1 MAARDRTEEVLRKI
15 HLLFQKSVPYNN
27 SKRSVIIDKNDMMD
41 LLKQLNDC
49 IYDLLDEYEMTSASR
64 DKAERR
70 QQKQAESM
78 AFDARRK
85 ADDIYAAS
93 VLYADRSLQE
103 VEAELSATSDGY
115 TAVYEDFMARIKE
128 QKEEIKKNRLDLKSS
143 LQDLI
148 DTQKYMNLIEDE
160 NLRLAKEKERLE
172 SGKKGSSKGKSK
184 EQAKDKEKEKD
195 FSAIKPEI
203 KVNEE
208 YFRAQGL
215 DVETGEPVSDTN
227 TKEDL
232 PQDEADKIADETIA
246 AVSADLDE
254 EYFKWK
260 DEGKDGSDDK
270 EKSGKKKGFGL
281 FGKKS

>member
-1 MAARDRTEEVLRKI
+1 
-15 HLLFQKSVPYNN
+15 
-27 SKRSVIIDKNDMMD
+27 
-41 LLKQLNDC
+41 
-49 IYDLLDEYEMTSASR
+49 
-64 DKAERR
+64 
-70 QQKQAESM
+70 
-78 AFDARRK
+78 
-85 ADDIYAAS
+85 
-93 VLYADRSLQE
+93 
-103 VEAELSATSDGY
+103 
-115 TAVYEDFMARIKE
+115 MARIKE

-172 SGKKGSSKGKSK
+172 SGKKGSSKGKPK

-215 DVETGEPVSDTN
+215 DVETGEPVSD

>member
-15 HLLFQKSVPYNN
+15 HVLFSKSVPYNN

-41 LLKQLNDC
+41 LLKQLSDC

-70 QQKQAESM
+70 QQKQAESIV
-78 AFDARRK
+78 FDARRK

-103 VEAELSATSDGY
+103 VEAELSATADRY
-115 TAVYEDFMARIKE
+115 AAVYEGFLARIKE
-128 QKEEIKKNRLDLKSS
+128 QKEEVKKNRLDLKSS

-148 DTQKYMNLIEDE
+148 DTQKYTNLIEDE
-160 NLRLAKEKERLE
+160 NLRLQKEKERLE
-172 SGKKGSSKGKSK
+172 SGKKGSSKGKAK
-184 EQAKDKEKEKD
+184 EQGKEKEKD

-208 YFRAQGL
+208 YFRANGL
-215 DVETGEPVSDTN
+215 DVETGEPVSEV
-227 TKEDL
+227 KEPLSPD
-232 PQDEADKIADETIA
+232 DADKIADETIA

-260 DEGKDGSDDK
+260 DENKDGSDDK
-270 EKSGKKKGFGL
+270 DKSGKKKGFGL

>member
-1 MAARDRTEEVLRKI
+1 MAAQERTEEVLRKI
-15 HLLFQKSVPYNN
+15 HVLFSKSVPYNN
-27 SKRSVIIDKNDMMD
+27 SNRSVIIDKNNMMD

-78 AFDARRK
+78 VFDARRK

-103 VEAELSATSDGY
+103 VEAELSATADGY
-115 TAVYEDFMARIKE
+115 TAVYEEFMARIKE
-128 QKEEIKKNRLDLKSS
+128 KKEEVKKNRLDLKSS

-148 DTQKYMNLIEDE
+148 DTQKYTNLIEDE
-160 NLRLAKEKERLE
+160 NLRIAKEKERLE
-172 SGKKGSSKGKSK
+172 SGKKGSSKGK
-184 EQAKDKEKEKD
+184 AKDQEKEKEKD

-208 YFRAQGL
+208 YFRAKGL
-215 DVETGEPVSDTN
+215 DVETGESAPEK
-227 TKEDL
+227 KEEL
-232 PQDEADKIADETIA
+232 SQDDADKIADETIA

-260 DEGKDGSDDK
+260 DEGKDGSNEK

>member
-15 HLLFQKSVPYNN
+15 HVLFSKSVPYNN

-70 QQKQAESM
+70 QQKQAESIV
-78 AFDARRK
+78 FDARRK

-103 VEAELSATSDGY
+103 VEAELAATSDRY
-115 TAVYEDFMARIKE
+115 TAVYEGFLARIKE
-128 QKEEIKKNRLDLKSS
+128 QKEEVKKNRLDLKSS

-148 DTQKYMNLIEDE
+148 DTQKYTNLIEDE
-160 NLRLAKEKERLE
+160 NLRLQKEKERLE
-172 SGKKGSSKGKSK
+172 SGKKGSSKGKAK
-184 EQAKDKEKEKD
+184 EQGKEKEKD

-208 YFRAQGL
+208 YFRANGL
-215 DVETGEPVSDTN
+215 DVETGEPVSEV
-227 TKEDL
+227 KEPLSPD
-232 PQDEADKIADETIA
+232 DADKIADETIA

-260 DEGKDGSDDK
+260 DENKDGSDDK
-270 EKSGKKKGFGL
+270 DKSGKKKGFGL

>member
-1 MAARDRTEEVLRKI
+1 MAARERTEEVLRKI
-15 HLLFQKSVPYNN
+15 HVLFSKTVPYNN
-27 SKRSVIIDKNDMMD
+27 SNRSVIIDKNDMMD

-78 AFDARRK
+78 VFDARRK

-103 VEAELSATSDGY
+103 VEAELSATADGY
-115 TAVYEDFMARIKE
+115 AAVYEEFMARIKE
-128 QKEEIKKNRLDLKSS
+128 KKEEVRKNRLDLKSS
-143 LQDLI
+143 LQELI
-148 DTQKYMNLIEDE
+148 DTQKYTNLIEDE
-160 NLRLAKEKERLE
+160 NLRIAKEKERLE
-172 SGKKGSSKGKSK
+172 SGKKGSSKGK
-184 EQAKDKEKEKD
+184 AKDQDKEKEKD

-208 YFRAQGL
+208 YFRAKGL
-215 DVETGEPVSDTN
+215 DVETGEPAGEVKDEPTR
-227 TKEDL
+227 
-232 PQDEADKIADETIA
+232 DEADKIADETIA

-260 DEGKDGSDDK
+260 DEGKDGSNEK

-281 FGKKS
+281 FGKKT

>member
-128 QKEEIKKNRLDLKSS
+128 QREEIKKNRLDLKSS

-215 DVETGEPVSDTN
+215 DVETGEPVSDT
-227 TKEDL
+227 KEDL

>member
-1 MAARDRTEEVLRKI
+1 MSR
-15 HLLFQKSVPYNN
+15 
-27 SKRSVIIDKNDMMD
+27 
-41 LLKQLNDC
+41 
-49 IYDLLDEYEMTSASR
+49 MTSGTPSGFAVPPLGGVEHPVS
-64 DKAERR
+64 
-70 QQKQAESM
+70 SL
-78 AFDARRK
+78 ARRK

-172 SGKKGSSKGKSK
+172 SGKKGSSKGKPK

-215 DVETGEPVSDTN
+215 DVETGEPVSD

>member
-1 MAARDRTEEVLRKI
+1 MAAQERTEEVLRKI
-15 HLLFQKSVPYNN
+15 HVLFSKSVPYNN
-27 SKRSVIIDKNDMMD
+27 SNRSVIIDKNNMMD

-78 AFDARRK
+78 VFDARRK

-103 VEAELSATSDGY
+103 VEAELSATADGY
-115 TAVYEDFMARIKE
+115 TAVYEEFMARIKE
-128 QKEEIKKNRLDLKSS
+128 KKEEVKKNRLDLKSS

-148 DTQKYMNLIEDE
+148 DTQKYTNLIEDE
-160 NLRLAKEKERLE
+160 NLRIAKEKERLE
-172 SGKKGSSKGKSK
+172 SGKKGSSKGK
-184 EQAKDKEKEKD
+184 
-195 FSAIKPEI
+195 AIKPEI

-208 YFRAQGL
+208 YFRAKGL
-215 DVETGEPVSDTN
+215 DVETGEPAPEN
-227 TKEDL
+227 KEEL
-232 PQDEADKIADETIA
+232 SQDDADKIADETIA

-260 DEGKDGSDDK
+260 DEGKDGSNEK

>member
-1 MAARDRTEEVLRKI
+1 MAARERTEEVLRKI
-15 HLLFQKSVPYNN
+15 HVLFSKSVPYNN
-27 SKRSVIIDKNDMMD
+27 SNRNVIIDKNDMMD

-78 AFDARRK
+78 VFDARRK

-115 TAVYEDFMARIKE
+115 TAVYEEFMARIKE
-128 QKEEIKKNRLDLKSS
+128 KKEEVKKNRLDLKSS

-148 DTQKYMNLIEDE
+148 DTQKYTNLIEDE
-160 NLRLAKEKERLE
+160 NLRIAKEKERLE
-172 SGKKGSSKGKSK
+172 SGKKGSSKGK
-184 EQAKDKEKEKD
+184 AKDQEKEKEKD

-208 YFRAQGL
+208 YFRAKGL
-215 DVETGEPVSDTN
+215 DVETGEPAPEK
-227 TKEDL
+227 KEEL
-232 PQDEADKIADETIA
+232 PQDDADKIADETIA

-260 DEGKDGSDDK
+260 DEGKDGSNEK

>member
-15 HLLFQKSVPYNN
+15 HVLFSKSVPYNN

-49 IYDLLDEYEMTSASR
+49 IYDLLDEYKMTSASR

-70 QQKQAESM
+70 QQKQAESIV
-78 AFDARRK
+78 FDARRK

-103 VEAELSATSDGY
+103 VEAELAATSDRY
-115 TAVYEDFMARIKE
+115 TAVYEGFLARIKE
-128 QKEEIKKNRLDLKSS
+128 QKEEVKKNRLDLKSS

-148 DTQKYMNLIEDE
+148 DTQKYTNLIEDE
-160 NLRLAKEKERLE
+160 NLRLQKEKERLE
-172 SGKKGSSKGKSK
+172 SGKKGSSKGKAK
-184 EQAKDKEKEKD
+184 EQGKEKEKD

-208 YFRAQGL
+208 YFRANGL
-215 DVETGEPVSDTN
+215 DVETGEPVSEV
-227 TKEDL
+227 KEPLSPD
-232 PQDEADKIADETIA
+232 DADKIADETIA

-260 DEGKDGSDDK
+260 DENKDGSDDK
-270 EKSGKKKGFGL
+270 DKSGKKKGFGL

>member
-115 TAVYEDFMARIKE
+115 TAVYEDFMARIKA

-215 DVETGEPVSDTN
+215 DVETGEPVSDT
-227 TKEDL
+227 KEDL

>member
-1 MAARDRTEEVLRKI
+1 MAARERTEEVLRKI
-15 HLLFQKSVPYNN
+15 HVLFSKTVPYNN
-27 SKRSVIIDKNDMMD
+27 SNRSVIIDKNDMMD

-78 AFDARRK
+78 VFDARRK

-103 VEAELSATSDGY
+103 VEAELSSTADGY
-115 TAVYEDFMARIKE
+115 TAVYEEFMARIKE
-128 QKEEIKKNRLDLKSS
+128 KKEEVKKNRLDLKSS
-143 LQDLI
+143 LQELI
-148 DTQKYMNLIEDE
+148 DTQKYTNLIEDE
-160 NLRLAKEKERLE
+160 NLRIAKEKERLE
-172 SGKKGSSKGKSK
+172 SGRKGSSKGKAK
-184 EQAKDKEKEKD
+184 EQEKEKEKD

-208 YFRAQGL
+208 YFRAKGL
-215 DVETGEPVSDTN
+215 DIETGESVSDEK
-227 TKEDL
+227 KE
-232 PQDEADKIADETIA
+232 PSQDEADKIADETIA

-260 DEGKDGSDDK
+260 DEGKDGSNEK

>member
-1 MAARDRTEEVLRKI
+1 MAAREKTEEVLRKI
-15 HLLFQKSVPYNN
+15 HVLFSKSVPFNN
-27 SKRSVIIDKNDMMD
+27 STRSVIIDKNDMMD
-41 LLKQLNDC
+41 LLKQLNEC

-70 QQKQAESM
+70 QQKQAESIV
-78 AFDARRK
+78 FDARRK

-103 VEAELSATSDGY
+103 VEAELAATMDGY
-115 TAVYEDFMARIKE
+115 TAVYDGFMASLKERKE
-128 QKEEIKKNRLDLKSS
+128 QVKKNRLDLKSS

-148 DTQKYMNLIEDE
+148 DTQKYTNLIEDE

-172 SGKKGSSKGKSK
+172 SAKKNSSKGKVK
-184 EQAKDKEKEKD
+184 EQEEEREKEKD

-215 DVETGEPVSDTN
+215 DIETGEPAAETSD
-227 TKEDL
+227 E
-232 PQDEADKIADETIA
+232 PVRDEADKIADETIA

-260 DEGKDGSDDK
+260 DEGKDGSGEK
-270 EKSGKKKGFGL
+270 EKSGKKKGFSF

>member
-15 HLLFQKSVPYNN
+15 HVLFSKSVPYNN
-27 SKRSVIIDKNDMMD
+27 SNRSVIIDKNDMMD

-143 LQDLI
+143 LQDRI

-215 DVETGEPVSDTN
+215 DVETGEPVSDT
-227 TKEDL
+227 KEDL

>member
-172 SGKKGSSKGKSK
+172 SGKKGSSKGKTK

-215 DVETGEPVSDTN
+215 DVETGEPVSD

>member
-15 HLLFQKSVPYNN
+15 HVLFSKSAPYNN
-27 SKRSVIIDKNDMMD
+27 SKRTVIIDKNDMMD

-70 QQKQAESM
+70 QQKQAESIV
-78 AFDARRK
+78 FDARRK

-93 VLYADRSLQE
+93 VLYADRSLQD
-103 VEAELSATSDGY
+103 VEAELAATAEGY
-115 TAVYEDFMARIKE
+115 AAVYEEFLARIKE
-128 QKEEIKKNRLDLKSS
+128 KKEEVKKNRLDLKSS

-148 DTQKYMNLIEDE
+148 DTQKYTNLIEDE
-160 NLRLAKEKERLE
+160 NLRLQKEKERLE
-172 SGKKGSSKGKSK
+172 SGKKGSSKGKVK
-184 EQAKDKEKEKD
+184 EQGKEKEKD

-208 YFRAQGL
+208 YFRANGL
-215 DVETGEPVSDTN
+215 DVETGEPVSDV
-227 TKEDL
+227 KEPLSPD
-232 PQDEADKIADETIA
+232 DADKIADETIA
-246 AVSADLDE
+246 AVSADLDD

-260 DEGKDGSDDK
+260 DENKDGSDDK
-270 EKSGKKKGFGL
+270 DKSGKKKGFGL

>member
-172 SGKKGSSKGKSK
+172 SGKKGSSKGKPK

-215 DVETGEPVSDTN
+215 DVETGEPVSDT
-227 TKEDL
+227 KEDL

-260 DEGKDGSDDK
+260 DEGKDGSEDK

>member
-15 HLLFQKSVPYNN
+15 HVLFSKSVPYNN

-70 QQKQAESM
+70 QQKQAESIV
-78 AFDARRK
+78 FDARRK

-103 VEAELSATSDGY
+103 VEAELSATSDRY
-115 TAVYEDFMARIKE
+115 AAVYEEFLARIKE
-128 QKEEIKKNRLDLKSS
+128 KKEEVKKNRLDLKSS

-148 DTQKYMNLIEDE
+148 DTQKYTNLINDE
-160 NLRLAKEKERLE
+160 NLRLQKEKERLE
-172 SGKKGSSKGKSK
+172 SGKKGSSKGKNK
-184 EQAKDKEKEKD
+184 EQEKEKD

-208 YFRAQGL
+208 YFRANGL
-215 DVETGEPVSDTN
+215 DIETGEPEDTV
-227 TKEDL
+227 KKPLSPD
-232 PQDEADKIADETIA
+232 DADKIADETIA

-260 DEGKDGSDDK
+260 DENKDGSDDK
-270 EKSGKKKGFGL
+270 DKSGKKKGFGL
-281 FGKKS
+281 FGKKA

>member
-215 DVETGEPVSDTN
+215 DVETGEPVSDT
-227 TKEDL
+227 KEDL

>member
-215 DVETGEPVSDTN
+215 DVETGEPVSDT
-227 TKEDL
+227 KEDL
-232 PQDEADKIADETIA
+232 PQDEADKIADETIS

>member
-15 HLLFQKSVPYNN
+15 HVLFSKSVPYNN

-70 QQKQAESM
+70 QQKQAESIV
-78 AFDARRK
+78 FDARRK

-103 VEAELSATSDGY
+103 VEAELSATSERY
-115 TAVYEDFMARIKE
+115 AAVYEEFLARIKE
-128 QKEEIKKNRLDLKSS
+128 KKEEVKKNRLDLKSS

-148 DTQKYMNLIEDE
+148 DTQKYTNLINDE
-160 NLRLAKEKERLE
+160 NLRLQKEKERLE
-172 SGKKGSSKGKSK
+172 SGKKGSSKGKNK
-184 EQAKDKEKEKD
+184 EQEKEKD

-208 YFRAQGL
+208 YFRANGL
-215 DVETGEPVSDTN
+215 DIETGEPEASV
-227 TKEDL
+227 KEPLSPD
-232 PQDEADKIADETIA
+232 DADKIADETIA
-246 AVSADLDE
+246 AVSADLDD

-260 DEGKDGSDDK
+260 DENKDGSDDK
-270 EKSGKKKGFGL
+270 DKSGKKKGFGL

>member
-115 TAVYEDFMARIKE
+115 TAVYEDFMARIKA